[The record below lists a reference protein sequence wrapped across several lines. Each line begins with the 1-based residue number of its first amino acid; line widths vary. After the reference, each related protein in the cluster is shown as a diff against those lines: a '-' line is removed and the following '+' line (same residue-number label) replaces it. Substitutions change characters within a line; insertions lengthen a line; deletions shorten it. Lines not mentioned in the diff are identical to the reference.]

1 MHFFSYQNDNRSSP
15 RPKKSW
21 HFRKRGQQRYKKKK
35 VERRNASDLLNKMIK
50 CDFNDDKYER
60 IQKIKKLSKIDNND
74 CKKRNGSAKT
84 LRERHLKRKTYKKP
98 VGKSGWAV
106 FHGPILTNLWY
117 NLFLLILY

>member
-1 MHFFSYQNDNRSSP
+1 
-15 RPKKSW
+15 
-21 HFRKRGQQRYKKKK
+21 
-35 VERRNASDLLNKMIK
+35 MIK

-60 IQKIKKLSKIDNND
+60 IKKIKNIDKIKNDD

-106 FHGPILTNLWY
+106 FHGPTLTKLCY
-117 NLFLLILY
+117 DYFC